1 MELLP
6 RFRVK
11 DYVFYV
17 TQPSDPMYYAMTAVV
32 DGLASDVDIT
42 MLKKLGSQCGL
53 VLECQIV
60 NTSVSDKCSLTGEV
74 LFSSSEGAY
83 NFVNESYHSFRFLL
97 KAHLKRPGQ
106 KAGRNG
112 YWRAVQSLD
121 RKSERTNNYV
131 YQRSSVQDPE
141 MYDACV
147 CESSNNTSSHDSQR
161 HGESNSKDKP
171 NGRQNHAKSRTM
183 DESTMMQ
190 NQPQFP
196 PANTPY
202 MMQNIQPSGIPPTAN
217 TPYMMQNQPQF
228 PPTNTP
234 YMMQNQPQ
242 FPPTT
247 NSPYMMQNQP
257 QFPPTTNSPYM
268 MQNQIT
274 NAGTHF
280 LHQPLCCGTIQQMG
294 GVLQPSDNA
303 ILVQN
308 FHTQF
313 RPDLVLGLL
322 RTFGTLAFI
331 CFVDEQRT

>member
-1 MELLP
+1 
-6 RFRVK
+6 
-11 DYVFYV
+11 
-17 TQPSDPMYYAMTAVV
+17 MYYAMTAVV

-247 NSPYMMQNQP
+247 NSPYMMQNQ
-257 QFPPTTNSPYM
+257 
-268 MQNQIT
+268 IT

>member
-228 PPTNTP
+228 PPT
-234 YMMQNQPQ
+234 
-242 FPPTT
+242 
-247 NSPYMMQNQP
+247 
-257 QFPPTTNSPYM
+257 TNSPYM

>member
-17 TQPSDPMYYAMTAVV
+17 TQPSDPMYYATTVVV

-112 YWRAVQSLD
+112 YWHAVRSLD

-131 YQRSSVQDPE
+131 YQRSSVQHPE
-141 MYDACV
+141 MHDACV

-242 FPPTT
+242 F
-247 NSPYMMQNQP
+247 S
-257 QFPPTTNSPYM
+257 PTTNSPYM

>member
-17 TQPSDPMYYAMTAVV
+17 TQPSDPMYYATTVVV

-60 NTSVSDKCSLTGEV
+60 NTSISDKCSLTGEV

-106 KAGRNG
+106 KADRNG
-112 YWRAVQSLD
+112 YWHAVRSLD

-141 MYDACV
+141 MHDACV

-228 PPTNTP
+228 PQTNTP

-242 FPPTT
+242 F
-247 NSPYMMQNQP
+247 S
-257 QFPPTTNSPYM
+257 PTTNSPYM